1 MTKHINELYE
11 IVQRSSSKEK
21 QLDWSSVESRIT
33 DQVPLRAVTCV
44 QIASKLISNYKVIQ
58 DFLMRLNLQKQGEN
72 YRSSSLN
79 LWFLID
85 FLFNIS
91 CEITAS

>member
-21 QLDWSSVESRIT
+21 QLDCSSVESRIT

>member
-11 IVQRSSSKEK
+11 IGQRSSSKEK

-44 QIASKLISNYKVIQ
+44 QIASKLVSNYKVII
-58 DFLMRLNLQKQGEN
+58 L
-72 YRSSSLN
+72 
-79 LWFLID
+79 
-85 FLFNIS
+85 
-91 CEITAS
+91 

>member
-21 QLDWSSVESRIT
+21 QLGWSSVESRIT

-44 QIASKLISNYKVIQ
+44 QIASKLVSNYKVII
-58 DFLMRLNLQKQGEN
+58 L
-72 YRSSSLN
+72 
-79 LWFLID
+79 
-85 FLFNIS
+85 
-91 CEITAS
+91 